1 MKRLVGI
8 LTIYL
13 FVTPL
18 SFLSAQW
25 VLTVDILNLESN
37 KGVVIV
43 DLMDKNEES
52 VRDTTVMASIPNQF
66 KEILKQL
73 GEKT

>member
-8 LTIYL
+8 LTIHL
-13 FVTPL
+13 FVLP
-18 SFLSAQW
+18 
-25 VLTVDILNLESN
+25 VDILNLESN

-52 VRDTTVMASIPNQF
+52 VRDTTGMASIPNQVF
-66 KEILKQL
+66 
-73 GEKT
+73 